1 MAVLPSAMRM
11 GRIDRRTASTK
22 AGAGVLHQMPT
33 IDNLHGL
40 GCCSR
45 CSLAASATAVARDD
59 ADFRLARQPV
69 LDCGGPPALEQA
81 HAASRLAVADGDPA
95 PPSARPPTLIEA

>member
-11 GRIDRRTASTK
+11 GRIDRRTASRK

-69 LDCGGPPALEQA
+69 LDCGG
-81 HAASRLAVADGDPA
+81 LAVWGPGDDAA
-95 PPSARPPTLIEA
+95 PLEGAGEGPLTLSP